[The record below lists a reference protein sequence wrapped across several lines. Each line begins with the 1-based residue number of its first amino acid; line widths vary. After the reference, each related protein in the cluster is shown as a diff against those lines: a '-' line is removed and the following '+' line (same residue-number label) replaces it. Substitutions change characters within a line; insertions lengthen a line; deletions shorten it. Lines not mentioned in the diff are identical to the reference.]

1 MCVYMYAKEFEKL
14 PHLPHFS
21 TFSVFKIPM
30 KWAIFDNFNVW
41 GMMRCVGLLPFM
53 RNEDLVDEI
62 SLIWGHEETG
72 E

>member
-21 TFSVFKIPM
+21 TFSVFTIPM

-41 GMMRCVGLLPFM
+41 GM
-53 RNEDLVDEI
+53 I
-62 SLIWGHEETG
+62 SMCGIAAFYA
-72 E
+72 